1 MTDIDDLVVREKKG
15 TDKPIGYPPNPIIRQ
30 ALENLYI
37 SIVGALDVGDFETFL
52 KESADLIYDEA
63 KDKMIQEYGSP
74 RQLSVAKLKA
84 KSAEAE
90 AKLELAEREARAEQ
104 RTLEQ
109 EFTEL
114 DEIARGRLSENLD
127 LTRRND
133 ELERELK
140 RLKEEL
146 AKAKAVPPAALPP
159 GAPVPPVPAAPP
171 AAPPVHGSMYDEY
184 LRRISEVFT
193 IRDMDELASEI
204 FDIAGREEYY
214 KLTKSDVAEL
224 MKRLRD
230 ISERRAMKLAEMK
243 IPEIKPK
250 IRKLEEVRPG
260 VEAPAFI
267 GVLPPQVMHRYLRPD
282 IEKATFAG
290 EEFVRDHELERT
302 IIRNNL
308 LLFPPHWYAFPPTE
322 KIRRYGWD
330 MASAFRHAVEYLHKF
345 SWEDLIKDYGIPEKY
360 VETWKKAAS

>member
-1 MTDIDDLVVREKKG
+1 MFDADDFIVGEGRA
-15 TDKPIGYPPNPIIRQ
+15 DKPIGYPPTNAFVRH
-30 ALENLYI
+30 ALEKLYI
-37 SIVGALDVGDFETFL
+37 SIVGALDIGDFDTFL
-52 KESADLIYDEA
+52 KESADLTYDEA
-63 KDKMIQEYGSP
+63 KDKMIREYGTP
-74 RQLSVAKLKA
+74 TELSQARLKA
-84 KSAEAE
+84 KSAEA
-90 AKLELAEREARAEQ
+90 ASKLELAEQETRAEQ

-114 DEIARGRLSENLD
+114 DEIARKRLGENIELS
-127 LTRRND
+127 RRNE

-159 GAPVPPVPAAPP
+159 GAPVPPVPAVPP

-184 LRRISEVFT
+184 LRRISQVFT

-204 FDIAGREEYY
+204 FDIAGREEYD
-214 KLTKSDVAEL
+214 KLTKSDVGEL
-224 MKRLRD
+224 MKRLRE
-230 ISERRAMKLAEMK
+230 ISERRAMKLAE
-243 IPEIKPK
+243 IRLPEIKPK

-290 EEFVRDHELERT
+290 EEFVRDYELERT

-308 LLFPPHWYAFPPTE
+308 LLFPPHWYAFPPSE
-322 KIRRYGWD
+322 KKRRYGWD
-330 MASAFRHAVEYLHKF
+330 MSTAFKHAVEYLHKY
-345 SWEDLIKDYGIPEKY
+345 SWEDLVRDYGIPEKY
-360 VETWKKAAS
+360 VDAWKKAAS